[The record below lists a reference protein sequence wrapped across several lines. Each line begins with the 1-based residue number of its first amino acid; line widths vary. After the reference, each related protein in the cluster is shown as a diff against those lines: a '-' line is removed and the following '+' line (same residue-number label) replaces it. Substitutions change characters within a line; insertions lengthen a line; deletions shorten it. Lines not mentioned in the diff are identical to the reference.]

1 MRPAVP
7 ELSAAYSASYPHNC
21 FAHENMKF
29 AAFPGAPLDLNPVVD
44 PSSPINLQYQRPHT
58 LDYDDSNDS

>member
-1 MRPAVP
+1 MWGYLNTRMRPAVP

-44 PSSPINLQYQRPHT
+44 PSSPGLRFA
-58 LDYDDSNDS
+58 LSL